1 LVPLA
6 TRAPVGLV
14 AVLLS
19 LRMFDETAWFF
30 PAGTYAAFRHD
41 LGLSFAQASAVL
53 AAAAPGAILGNV
65 FSVAADYVSRR
76 VLAAGGA
83 FGFAASLLLFGAA
96 HSFAALAIASF
107 VMGLAA
113 TAMVDA
119 GEVALADL
127 AGDDLAPTLAVGNL
141 LGSLGDLAGPVI
153 LIVATA
159 FGFGWR
165 GPFALVAILMAAYGI
180 WLASSPL
187 PPPSRTH
194 DREPP
199 TRALRAVLR
208 DRRVWFFAAVA
219 MLLGPLDEALL
230 AFLIAFAE
238 QARGLSPTAAV
249 AIGMCTIAG
258 SVIGFL
264 ARSLHRGASPTMT
277 RPACVMAVSAVGVAA
292 LPWTLA
298 LASCAFTFGIAMAM
312 FWTTVHAGILQLRP
326 GQAGSVN
333 AVVSTVEFSGFVL
346 PILFGVVA
354 DRAGVHAGMI
364 CYALTAIALATLVGT
379 AGSIL
384 RERDELRQH

>member
-1 LVPLA
+1 VPLA

-19 LRMFDETAWFF
+19 LRMFDEIAWFF

-41 LGLSFAQASAVL
+41 LGLSYAQASAVL
-53 AAAAPGAILGNV
+53 AAAAPGAIAGNV
-65 FSVAADYVSRR
+65 FSIAADYVSRR
-76 VLAAGGA
+76 LLAAGGA
-83 FGFAASLLLFGAA
+83 FAFAASLLLFGAA

-127 AGDDLAPTLAVGNL
+127 AGDDLAPTLAAGNL
-141 LGSLGDLAGPVI
+141 LGSIGDLAGPLI
-153 LIVATA
+153 LLVATA
-159 FGFGWR
+159 LGFGWR
-165 GPFALVAILMAAYGI
+165 GPFLLVAIMMAAYGV
-180 WLASSPL
+180 WLACSPI
-187 PPPSRTH
+187 PPPPRH
-194 DREPP
+194 DEREPP
-199 TRALRAVLR
+199 THALRSVLR
-208 DRRVWFFAAVA
+208 DRRVWYFAAVA
-219 MLLGPLDEALL
+219 LLLGPLDEALL
-230 AFLIAFAE
+230 AFLIAFSE

-258 SVIGFL
+258 SVVGFL
-264 ARSLHRGASPTMT
+264 ARSVHRGAAPTMT
-277 RPACVMAVSAVGVAA
+277 RPACVMAVSTVGLVVFPWPPLLAA
-292 LPWTLA
+292 
-298 LASCAFTFGIAMAM
+298 SAFTFGVAMAM

-354 DRAGVHAGMI
+354 DRAGVRAGMS
-364 CYALTAIALATLVGT
+364 CYALTAVALALLVLCARTTLRNPV
-379 AGSIL
+379 L
-384 RERDELRQH
+384 REH

>member
-1 LVPLA
+1 VPLA

-19 LRMFDETAWFF
+19 LRMFDEIAWFF

-41 LGLSFAQASAVL
+41 LGLSYAQASAVL
-53 AAAAPGAILGNV
+53 ACAAPGGIIGNV

-76 VLAAGGA
+76 FLAAGGA
-83 FGFAASLLLFGAA
+83 FAFAASLLLFGAA

-119 GEVALADL
+119 GEVALADI
-127 AGDDLAPTLAVGNL
+127 AGDDLAPTLAAGNL
-141 LGSLGDLAGPVI
+141 LGSFGDLAGPLI
-153 LIVATA
+153 LLVATA
-159 FGFGWR
+159 LGFGWR
-165 GPFALVAILMAAYGI
+165 GPFLFVALMMAAYGI

-187 PPPSRTH
+187 PPPSRT
-194 DREPP
+194 DEREHP
-199 TRALRAVLR
+199 AHAFRAVLR
-208 DRRVWFFAAVA
+208 DRRVWLFAAVA

-230 AFLIAFAE
+230 AFLIAFSE
-238 QARGLSPTAAV
+238 QARGLSPTAAI
-249 AIGMCTIAG
+249 AIGMCTIVG
-258 SVIGFL
+258 SVVGFL
-264 ARSLHRGASPTMT
+264 ARSLPRGDPPTMT
-277 RPACVMAVSAVGVAA
+277 RPACVMAIAVAGFVVV
-292 LPWTLA
+292 PWPLV
-298 LASCAFTFGIAMAM
+298 LASCALAFGVAMAM

-333 AVVSTVEFSGFVL
+333 AVVSTVEFSGFGL

-354 DRAGVHAGMI
+354 DRAGVHAGMA
-364 CYALTAIALATLVGT
+364 CYALTAIALAVLVST

-384 RERDELRQH
+384 REPQLRKH

>member
-1 LVPLA
+1 MVPLA

-19 LRMFDETAWFF
+19 LRMFDEIAWFF

-41 LGLSFAQASAVL
+41 LGLSYAQASAVL
-53 AAAAPGAILGNV
+53 AAAAPGAIVGNV

-83 FGFAASLLLFGAA
+83 FAFAASLLLFGAA
-96 HSFAALAIASF
+96 HSFAALAIASL

-127 AGDDLAPTLAVGNL
+127 AGDDLAPTLAAGNL
-141 LGSLGDLAGPVI
+141 LGSIGDLAGPVI

-159 FGFGWR
+159 LGFGWR
-165 GPFALVAILMAAYGI
+165 GPFVLVATLMAAYGL
-180 WLASSPL
+180 WLACSPL

-199 TRALRAVLR
+199 THALRAVLR
-208 DRRVWFFAAVA
+208 DRRVWFYAAAA

-238 QARGLSPTAAV
+238 QARGMSSTAAI

-258 SVIGFL
+258 SVVGFF
-264 ARSLHRGASPTMT
+264 ARSLHRGATPTMT
-277 RPACVMAVSAVGVAA
+277 RPACVMAASAVGLV
-292 LPWTLA
+292 LFPWTVV
-298 LASCAFTFGIAMAM
+298 LASCAFTFGVAMAM

-333 AVVSTVEFSGFVL
+333 AVVSTVEFSGFGL

-354 DRAGVHAGMI
+354 DRAGVHAGMA
-364 CYALTAIALATLVGT
+364 CYALTAIALAILVCT
-379 AGSIL
+379 AGSML
-384 RERDELRQH
+384 REPQLREH